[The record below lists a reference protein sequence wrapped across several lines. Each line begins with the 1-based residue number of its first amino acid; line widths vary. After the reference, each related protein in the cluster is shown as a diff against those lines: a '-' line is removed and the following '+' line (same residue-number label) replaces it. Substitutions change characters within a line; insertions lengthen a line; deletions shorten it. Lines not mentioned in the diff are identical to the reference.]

1 MAKGQGNKK
10 RFATSTANGV
20 QNIYVQRRYK
30 YFIDYLTDNSD
41 FFQNYIFR
49 GHRSTGYKLESTLD
63 RKITD
68 KTSVQEIRNLQLK
81 NFKRYIIGKRGTN
94 PPIYTEEN
102 EWWALGQH
110 NGLDTPLLDWTYSPY
125 VATYFA
131 FYKKEAITEKRVVF
145 ALNKVAVKKKIEQID
160 TNDIEFYRPEADD
173 NSRIISQNGLF
184 TKTKGGKE
192 LEEWVKTQFAD
203 TADTNDKPVLIK
215 FLFPNSVRIE
225 CLKSL
230 DTMNINHATLFP
242 DIYGSCIYTNM
253 KLFNFE

>member
-1 MAKGQGNKK
+1 MAQGQGNKK
-10 RFATSTANGV
+10 RSTSSIADGV
-20 QNIYVQRRYK
+20 MSMYIQRRYK
-30 YFIDYLTDNSD
+30 YFVDYLTDCSD
-41 FFQNYIFR
+41 FLQNYIFR

-63 RKITD
+63 RKISD
-68 KTSVQEIRNLQLK
+68 KTKIQEIRDLQLE
-81 NFKRYIIGKRGTN
+81 NFKRYIIGKRGPN
-94 PPIYTEEN
+94 PPTYTNEN

-131 FYKKEAITEKRVVF
+131 FYKKEAVTEKRVVF
-145 ALNKVAVKKKIEQID
+145 ALNKVAVKKRLKEI
-160 TNDIEFYRPEADD
+160 TNDDIEFYRPEADD

-184 TKTKGGKE
+184 TITKDGKD
-192 LEEWVKTQFAD
+192 LEQWVKTQFAGIDD
-203 TADTNDKPVLIK
+203 TPVLIK
-215 FLFPNSVRIE
+215 FFIPNSVRIE